1 MMTETQLNDILPA
14 LPADLDFEPVRES
27 QIRNGVALS
36 DRFWVVNP
44 VTDVVIGDSRSVHK
58 TANFRTMWDNL
69 REGLALANIDTS
81 HAEVAFSSI
90 SDGAAFSARIILNK
104 YDFEKKLGE
113 AAKMQ
118 MNIRDSH
125 DQSVKRQVEAMIY
138 RLACLNGMIAPRER
152 VGVSQK
158 HTTYS
163 DPETVGK
170 VAANF
175 PYQLEQQAELMVQ
188 MRGIPVNRDAVIKFL
203 EQNVATY
210 YTRTG
215 AKVNKK
221 WLDQIVGIYDNYSS
235 IGSNAYRVYNTL
247 THISTHIEGRAGTD
261 LERKRIRMETDIHAV
276 MQSEA
281 YQRMFMP
288 ETVELAA

>member
-1 MMTETQLNDILPA
+1 MMTEAQLNDILPA
-14 LPADLDFEPVRES
+14 LPSVLDFEPAREP
-27 QIRNGVALS
+27 QIRNGVILS

-44 VTDVVIGDSRSVHK
+44 VTDAVIGDSRSVHR
-58 TANFRTMWDNL
+58 TANFSTMWDNL

-81 HAEVAFSSI
+81 NAQVEFSTIAE
-90 SDGAAFSARIILNK
+90 GAAFSAKIILNK

-118 MNIRDSH
+118 MNVRDSH

-152 VGVSQK
+152 VGISQK

-175 PYQLEQQAELMVQ
+175 PVQLEQQAEMMAQ
-188 MRGIPVNRDAVIKFL
+188 MRQVKVFRDQVIRFF
-203 EQNVATY
+203 EHHVATY
-210 YTRTG
+210 HTRTG
-215 AKVNKK
+215 SKVNKK
-221 WLDQIVGIYDNYSS
+221 WLDKIVGIYDNYAS
-235 IGSNAYRVYNTL
+235 IGDNAYRVYNTL
-247 THISTHIEGRAGTD
+247 THISTHIEGREGTD
-261 LERKRIRMETDIHAV
+261 LERKRIRIETDIHAV

-281 YQRMFMP
+281 YQQMFMP
-288 ETVELAA
+288 EFALAA

>member
-1 MMTETQLNDILPA
+1 MMTEAQLNDILPA
-14 LPADLDFEPVRES
+14 LPSVLDFEPAREP
-27 QIRNGVALS
+27 QIRNGVILS

-44 VTDVVIGDSRSVHK
+44 VTDAVIGDSRSVHR

-81 HAEVAFSSI
+81 NAQVDFSTIAE
-90 SDGAAFSARIILNK
+90 GAAFSAKIILNK

-118 MNIRDSH
+118 MNVRDSH

-152 VGVSQK
+152 VGISQK

-175 PYQLEQQAELMVQ
+175 PVQLEQQAEMMAQ
-188 MRGIPVNRDAVIKFL
+188 MRQVKVFRDQVIRFF
-203 EQNVATY
+203 EHHVATY
-210 YTRTG
+210 HTRTG
-215 AKVNKK
+215 SKVNKK
-221 WLDQIVGIYDNYSS
+221 WLDKIVGIYDNYAS
-235 IGSNAYRVYNTL
+235 IGDNAYRVYNTL
-247 THISTHIEGRAGTD
+247 THISTHIEGREGTD
-261 LERKRIRMETDIHAV
+261 LERKRIRIETDIHAV

-281 YQRMFMP
+281 YQQMFMP
-288 ETVELAA
+288 EFALAA

>member
-1 MMTETQLNDILPA
+1 MTEAQLNDILPA
-14 LPADLDFEPVRES
+14 LPAVLDFEPAREL
-27 QIRNGVALS
+27 QVRNGVALS
-36 DRFWVVNP
+36 DRYWVVNP
-44 VTDVVIGDSRSVHK
+44 VTDTVIGDSRSVHR

-81 HAEVAFSSI
+81 HAQVDFSTI
-90 SDGAAFSARIILNK
+90 GDGAAFSAKIILNK

-118 MNIRDSH
+118 MNVRDSH

-152 VGVSQK
+152 VGISQK

-163 DPETVGK
+163 DPETVGR

-175 PYQLEQQAELMVQ
+175 PTQLEEQAEMMAQ
-188 MRGIPVNRDAVIKFL
+188 MRMIKVQRDVVIKFL
-203 EQNVATY
+203 ESHVATY
-210 YTRTG
+210 QTRTG
-215 AKVNKK
+215 SKVNKK
-221 WLDQIVGIYDNYSS
+221 WLDKIVGIYDNYSS
-235 IGSNAYRVYNTL
+235 IGDNAYRVYNTL
-247 THISTHIEGRAGTD
+247 THISTHVEGRDGTD
-261 LERKRIRMETDIHAV
+261 LERKRIRIETDIHGV

-281 YQRMFMP
+281 YQNLFMP
-288 ETVELAA
+288 QLELAA

>member
-1 MMTETQLNDILPA
+1 MMTEAQLNDILPA
-14 LPADLDFEPVRES
+14 LPSVLDFEPAREP
-27 QIRNGVALS
+27 QIRNGVILS

-44 VTDVVIGDSRSVHK
+44 VTDAVIGDSRSVHR

-81 HAEVAFSSI
+81 HAQVEFSTI
-90 SDGAAFSARIILNK
+90 AEGAAFSAKIILNK

-118 MNIRDSH
+118 MNVRDSH

-152 VGVSQK
+152 VGISQK

-175 PYQLEQQAELMVQ
+175 PVQLEQQAEMMAQ
-188 MRGIPVNRDAVIKFL
+188 MRQVTVFRDQVIRFF
-203 EQNVATY
+203 EHHVATY
-210 YTRTG
+210 HTRTG
-215 AKVNKK
+215 SKVNKK
-221 WLDQIVGIYDNYSS
+221 WLDKIVGIYDNYAS
-235 IGSNAYRVYNTL
+235 IGDNAYRVYNTL
-247 THISTHIEGRAGTD
+247 THISTHIEGREGTD
-261 LERKRIRMETDIHAV
+261 LERKRIRIETDIHAV

-288 ETVELAA
+288 EFALAA

>member
-1 MMTETQLNDILPA
+1 MMTEAQLNDILPA
-14 LPADLDFEPVRES
+14 LPSVLDFEPAREP
-27 QIRNGVALS
+27 QIRNGVILS

-44 VTDVVIGDSRSVHK
+44 VTDAVIGDSRSVHR

-81 HAEVAFSSI
+81 HAQVDFSTI
-90 SDGAAFSARIILNK
+90 AEGAAFSAKIILNK

-118 MNIRDSH
+118 MNVRDSH

-152 VGVSQK
+152 VGISQK

-175 PYQLEQQAELMVQ
+175 PVQLEQQAEMMAQ
-188 MRGIPVNRDAVIKFL
+188 MRNVMVSRGQVISFFEKH
-203 EQNVATY
+203 VATY
-210 YTRTG
+210 HTRTG
-215 AKVNKK
+215 SKVNKK
-221 WLDQIVGIYDNYSS
+221 WLDKIVGIYDNYAS
-235 IGSNAYRVYNTL
+235 IGDNAYRVYNTL
-247 THISTHIEGRAGTD
+247 THISTHIEGREGTD
-261 LERKRIRMETDIHAV
+261 LERKRIRIETDIHAV

-281 YQRMFMP
+281 YQQMFMP
-288 ETVELAA
+288 EFALAA

>member
-1 MMTETQLNDILPA
+1 MTEAQLNDILPA
-14 LPADLDFEPVRES
+14 LPSVLDFEPAREP
-27 QIRNGVALS
+27 QIRNGVILS

-44 VTDVVIGDSRSVHK
+44 VTDAVIGDSRSVHR
-58 TANFRTMWDNL
+58 TANFSTMWDNL

-81 HAEVAFSSI
+81 NAQVEFSTIAE
-90 SDGAAFSARIILNK
+90 GAAFSAKIILNK

-118 MNIRDSH
+118 MNVRDSH

-152 VGVSQK
+152 VGISQK

-175 PYQLEQQAELMVQ
+175 PVQLEQQAEMMAQ
-188 MRGIPVNRDAVIKFL
+188 MRQVKVLRDQVIRFF
-203 EQNVATY
+203 EHHVATY
-210 YTRTG
+210 HTRTG
-215 AKVNKK
+215 SKVNKK
-221 WLDQIVGIYDNYSS
+221 WLDKIVGIYDNYAS
-235 IGSNAYRVYNTL
+235 IGDNAYRVYNTL
-247 THISTHIEGRAGTD
+247 THISTHIEGRQGTD
-261 LERKRIRMETDIHAV
+261 LERKRIRIETDIHAV

-281 YQRMFMP
+281 YQQMFMP
-288 ETVELAA
+288 EFALAA

>member
-1 MMTETQLNDILPA
+1 MMTEAQLNDILPA
-14 LPADLDFEPVRES
+14 LPSVLDFEPAREP
-27 QIRNGVALS
+27 QIRNGVILS

-44 VTDVVIGDSRSVHK
+44 VTDAVIGDSRSVHR
-58 TANFRTMWDNL
+58 TANFSTMWDNL

-81 HAEVAFSSI
+81 NAQVEFSTIAE
-90 SDGAAFSARIILNK
+90 GAAFSAKIILNK

-118 MNIRDSH
+118 MNVRDSH

-152 VGVSQK
+152 VGISQK

-175 PYQLEQQAELMVQ
+175 PVQLEQQAEMMAQ
-188 MRGIPVNRDAVIKFL
+188 MRQVKVFRDQVIRFF
-203 EQNVATY
+203 EHHVATY
-210 YTRTG
+210 HTRTG
-215 AKVNKK
+215 SKVNKK
-221 WLDQIVGIYDNYSS
+221 WLDKIVGIYDNYAS
-235 IGSNAYRVYNTL
+235 IGDNAYRVYNTL
-247 THISTHIEGRAGTD
+247 THISTHIEGRQGTD
-261 LERKRIRMETDIHAV
+261 LERKRIRIETDIHAV

-288 ETVELAA
+288 EFALAA

>member
-1 MMTETQLNDILPA
+1 MMTEAQLNDILPA
-14 LPADLDFEPVRES
+14 LPSVLDFEPAREP
-27 QIRNGVALS
+27 QIRNGVILS

-44 VTDVVIGDSRSVHK
+44 VTDAVIGDSRSVHR
-58 TANFRTMWDNL
+58 TANFSTMWDNL

-81 HAEVAFSSI
+81 NAQVEFSTIAE
-90 SDGAAFSARIILNK
+90 GAAFSAKIILNK

-118 MNIRDSH
+118 MNVRDSH

-152 VGVSQK
+152 VGISQK

-175 PYQLEQQAELMVQ
+175 PVQLEQQAEMMAQ
-188 MRGIPVNRDAVIKFL
+188 MRQVKVLRDQVIRFF
-203 EQNVATY
+203 EHHVATY
-210 YTRTG
+210 HTRTG
-215 AKVNKK
+215 SKVNKK
-221 WLDQIVGIYDNYSS
+221 WLDKIVGIYDNYAS
-235 IGSNAYRVYNTL
+235 IGDNAYRVYNTL
-247 THISTHIEGRAGTD
+247 THISTHIEGRQGTD
-261 LERKRIRMETDIHAV
+261 LERKRIRIETDIHAV

-281 YQRMFMP
+281 YQQMFMP
-288 ETVELAA
+288 EFALAA

>member
-1 MMTETQLNDILPA
+1 MMTEAQLNDILPA
-14 LPADLDFEPVRES
+14 LPSVLDFEPAREP
-27 QIRNGVALS
+27 QIRNGVILS

-44 VTDVVIGDSRSVHK
+44 VTDAVIGDSRSVHR

-81 HAEVAFSSI
+81 NAQVDFSTIAE
-90 SDGAAFSARIILNK
+90 GAAFSAKIILNK

-118 MNIRDSH
+118 MNVRDSH

-152 VGVSQK
+152 VGISQK

-175 PYQLEQQAELMVQ
+175 PVQLEQQAEMMAQ
-188 MRGIPVNRDAVIKFL
+188 MRQVKVFRDQVIRFF
-203 EQNVATY
+203 ENHVATY
-210 YTRTG
+210 HTRTG
-215 AKVNKK
+215 SKVNKK
-221 WLDQIVGIYDNYSS
+221 WLDKIVGIYDNYAS
-235 IGSNAYRVYNTL
+235 IGDNAYRVYNTL
-247 THISTHIEGRAGTD
+247 THISTHIEGRDGTD
-261 LERKRIRMETDIHAV
+261 LERKRIRIETDIHAV

-281 YQRMFMP
+281 YQQMFMP
-288 ETVELAA
+288 EFALAA

>member
-1 MMTETQLNDILPA
+1 MMTEAQLNDILPA
-14 LPADLDFEPVRES
+14 LPAHLDFEPAREP
-27 QIRNGVALS
+27 QIRNGVALA

-44 VTDVVIGDSRSVHK
+44 VTDAVIGDSRSVHR

-69 REGLALANIDTS
+69 REGLAIANIDTS
-81 HAEVAFSSI
+81 HAEVEFSSI
-90 SDGAAFSARIILNK
+90 AAGAAFSAKIILNK

-118 MNIRDSH
+118 MNVRDSH

-152 VGVSQK
+152 IGVSQK

-175 PYQLEQQAELMVQ
+175 PVQLEQQAEMMAQ
-188 MRGIPVNRDAVIKFL
+188 MRTIKVNRDTVIKFL
-203 EQNVATY
+203 EQHVATY
-210 YTRTG
+210 PTRTG
-215 AKVNKK
+215 MKVNKK
-221 WLDQIVGIYDNYSS
+221 WLDQIVGIYDNYNS
-235 IGSNAYRVYNTL
+235 IGDNAYRVYNTL
-247 THISTHIEGRAGTD
+247 THISTHIAGREGTD

-276 MQSEA
+276 MQTEA
-281 YQRMFMP
+281 YQQLFMP
-288 ETVELAA
+288 EFAQAA

>member
-1 MMTETQLNDILPA
+1 MMTEAQLNDILPA
-14 LPADLDFEPVRES
+14 LPSVLNFEPAREP
-27 QIRNGVALS
+27 QIRNGVILS

-44 VTDVVIGDSRSVHK
+44 VTDAVIGDSRSVHR
-58 TANFRTMWDNL
+58 TANFSTMWDNL

-81 HAEVAFSSI
+81 NAQVEFSTIAE
-90 SDGAAFSARIILNK
+90 GAAFSAKIILNK

-118 MNIRDSH
+118 MNVRDSH

-152 VGVSQK
+152 VGISQK

-175 PYQLEQQAELMVQ
+175 PVQLEQQAEMMAQ
-188 MRGIPVNRDAVIKFL
+188 MRQIKVFRGQVIRFF
-203 EQNVATY
+203 EHHVATY
-210 YTRTG
+210 HTRTG
-215 AKVNKK
+215 SKVNKK
-221 WLDQIVGIYDNYSS
+221 WLDKIVGIYDNYAS
-235 IGSNAYRVYNTL
+235 IGDNAYRVYNTL
-247 THISTHIEGRAGTD
+247 THISTHIEGRQGTD
-261 LERKRIRMETDIHAV
+261 LERKRIRIETDIHAV

-288 ETVELAA
+288 EFALAA

>member
-1 MMTETQLNDILPA
+1 MMTEAQLNDILPA
-14 LPADLDFEPVRES
+14 LPSVLDFEPAREP
-27 QIRNGVALS
+27 QIRNGVILS

-44 VTDVVIGDSRSVHK
+44 VTDAVIGDSRSVHR

-81 HAEVAFSSI
+81 HAQVEFSAI
-90 SDGAAFSARIILNK
+90 AEGAAFSAKIILNK
-104 YDFEKKLGE
+104 YDFGKKLGE

-118 MNIRDSH
+118 MNVRDSH

-152 VGVSQK
+152 VGISQK

-175 PYQLEQQAELMVQ
+175 PVQLEQQAEMMAQ
-188 MRGIPVNRDAVIKFL
+188 MRNVTVSRGQVISFFEKH
-203 EQNVATY
+203 VATY
-210 YTRTG
+210 HTRTG
-215 AKVNKK
+215 SKVNKK
-221 WLDQIVGIYDNYSS
+221 WLDKIVGIYDNYAS
-235 IGSNAYRVYNTL
+235 IGDNAYRVYNTL
-247 THISTHIEGRAGTD
+247 THISTHIEGREGTD
-261 LERKRIRMETDIHAV
+261 LERKRIRIETDIHAV

-281 YQRMFMP
+281 YQQMFMP
-288 ETVELAA
+288 EVALAA

>member
-1 MMTETQLNDILPA
+1 MMTEAQLNDILPA
-14 LPADLDFEPVRES
+14 LPAVLDFEPAREL
-27 QIRNGVALS
+27 QVRNGVALS
-36 DRFWVVNP
+36 DRYWVVNP
-44 VTDVVIGDSRSVHK
+44 VTDTVIGDSRSVHR

-81 HAEVAFSSI
+81 NAQVDFSTI
-90 SDGAAFSARIILNK
+90 GDGAAFSAKIILNK

-118 MNIRDSH
+118 MNVRDSH

-152 VGVSQK
+152 VGISQK

-163 DPETVGK
+163 DPETVGR

-175 PYQLEQQAELMVQ
+175 PTQLEEQAEMMAQ
-188 MRGIPVNRDAVIKFL
+188 MRMIKVQRDVVIKFL
-203 EQNVATY
+203 ESHVATY
-210 YTRTG
+210 QTRTG
-215 AKVNKK
+215 SKVNKK
-221 WLDQIVGIYDNYSS
+221 WLDKIVGIYDNYSS
-235 IGSNAYRVYNTL
+235 IGDNAYRVYNTL
-247 THISTHIEGRAGTD
+247 THISTHVEGRDGTD
-261 LERKRIRMETDIHAV
+261 LERKRIRIETDIHGV

-281 YQRMFMP
+281 YQNLFMP
-288 ETVELAA
+288 QLELAA

>member
-1 MMTETQLNDILPA
+1 MMTEAQLNDILPA
-14 LPADLDFEPVRES
+14 LPSVLDFEPAREP
-27 QIRNGVALS
+27 QIRNGVILS

-44 VTDVVIGDSRSVHK
+44 VTDAVIGDSRSVHR

-81 HAEVAFSSI
+81 HAQVEFSTI
-90 SDGAAFSARIILNK
+90 AEGAAFSAKIILNK

-118 MNIRDSH
+118 MNVRDSH

-152 VGVSQK
+152 VGISQK

-175 PYQLEQQAELMVQ
+175 PVQLEQQAEMMAQ
-188 MRGIPVNRDAVIKFL
+188 MRQVKVFRDQVIRFF
-203 EQNVATY
+203 EHHVATY
-210 YTRTG
+210 HTRTG
-215 AKVNKK
+215 SKVNKK
-221 WLDQIVGIYDNYSS
+221 WLDKIVGIYDNYAS
-235 IGSNAYRVYNTL
+235 IGDNAYRVYNTL
-247 THISTHIEGRAGTD
+247 THISTHIEGREGTD
-261 LERKRIRMETDIHAV
+261 LERKRIRIETDIHAV

-281 YQRMFMP
+281 YQQMFMP
-288 ETVELAA
+288 EFALAA

>member
-1 MMTETQLNDILPA
+1 MMTEAQLNDILPA
-14 LPADLDFEPVRES
+14 LPADLDFEPAREP
-27 QIRNGVALS
+27 QIRNGVALA

-44 VTDVVIGDSRSVHK
+44 VTDVVIGDSRSVHR

-69 REGLALANIDTS
+69 REGLALADIDTS
-81 HAEVAFSSI
+81 HAEVSFSAI
-90 SDGAAFSARIILNK
+90 ADGAAFSAKIILNK

-118 MNIRDSH
+118 MNVRDSH

-152 VGVSQK
+152 VGISQK

-163 DPETVGK
+163 DPETVGR

-175 PYQLEQQAELMVQ
+175 PIQLEQQAEMMAQ
-188 MRGIPVNRDAVIKFL
+188 MRNVRVNRETVIKFF
-203 EQNVATY
+203 ESHVATY
-210 YTRTG
+210 PTRTG
-215 AKVNKK
+215 MKVNKK
-221 WLDQIVGIYDNYSS
+221 WLDQIVGIYDNYNS
-235 IGSNAYRVYNTL
+235 IGDNAYRVYNTL
-247 THISTHIEGRAGTD
+247 THLSTHIEGRAGTD

-276 MQSEA
+276 MQSDA
-281 YQRMFMP
+281 YQQLFMP
-288 ETVELAA
+288 EFALAA

>member
-1 MMTETQLNDILPA
+1 MMTEAQLNDILPA
-14 LPADLDFEPVRES
+14 LPSVLDFEPAREP
-27 QIRNGVALS
+27 QIRNGVILS

-44 VTDVVIGDSRSVHK
+44 VTDAVIGDSRSVHR

-81 HAEVAFSSI
+81 HAQVDFSTI
-90 SDGAAFSARIILNK
+90 AEGAAFSAKIILNK
-104 YDFEKKLGE
+104 YDFGKKLGE

-118 MNIRDSH
+118 MNVRDSH

-152 VGVSQK
+152 VGISQK

-175 PYQLEQQAELMVQ
+175 PVQLEQQAEMMAQ
-188 MRGIPVNRDAVIKFL
+188 MRNVTVSRGQVISFFEKH
-203 EQNVATY
+203 VATY
-210 YTRTG
+210 HTRTG
-215 AKVNKK
+215 SKVNKK
-221 WLDQIVGIYDNYSS
+221 WLDKIVGIYDNYAS
-235 IGSNAYRVYNTL
+235 IGDNAYRVYNTL
-247 THISTHIEGRAGTD
+247 THISTHIEGREGTD
-261 LERKRIRMETDIHAV
+261 LERKRIRIETDIHAV

-281 YQRMFMP
+281 YQQMFMP
-288 ETVELAA
+288 EVALAA

>member
-1 MMTETQLNDILPA
+1 MMTEAQLNDILPA
-14 LPADLDFEPVRES
+14 LPAVLDFEPAREL
-27 QIRNGVALS
+27 QVRNGVALS
-36 DRFWVVNP
+36 DRYWVVNP
-44 VTDVVIGDSRSVHK
+44 VTDTVIGDSRSVHR

-81 HAEVAFSSI
+81 NAQVDFSTI
-90 SDGAAFSARIILNK
+90 GDGAAFSAKIILNK

-118 MNIRDSH
+118 MNVRDSH

-152 VGVSQK
+152 VGISQK

-163 DPETVGK
+163 DPETVGR

-175 PYQLEQQAELMVQ
+175 PTQLEEQAEMMAQ
-188 MRGIPVNRDAVIKFL
+188 MRMIKVQRDVVIKFL
-203 EQNVATY
+203 ESHVATY
-210 YTRTG
+210 QTRTG
-215 AKVNKK
+215 SKVNKK
-221 WLDQIVGIYDNYSS
+221 WLDKIVGIYDNYSS
-235 IGSNAYRVYNTL
+235 IGDNAYRVYNTL
-247 THISTHIEGRAGTD
+247 THISTHVEGRDGTD
-261 LERKRIRMETDIHAV
+261 LERKRIRIETDIHAV

-281 YQRMFMP
+281 YQNLFMP
-288 ETVELAA
+288 QLELAA

>member
-1 MMTETQLNDILPA
+1 MMTEAQLNDILPA
-14 LPADLDFEPVRES
+14 LPSVLDFEPAREP
-27 QIRNGVALS
+27 QIRNGVILS

-44 VTDVVIGDSRSVHK
+44 VTDAVIGDSRSVHR
-58 TANFRTMWDNL
+58 TANFSTMWDNL

-81 HAEVAFSSI
+81 NAQVEFSTIAE
-90 SDGAAFSARIILNK
+90 GAAFSAKIILNK

-118 MNIRDSH
+118 MNVRDSH

-152 VGVSQK
+152 VGISQK

-175 PYQLEQQAELMVQ
+175 PVQLEQQAEMMAQ
-188 MRGIPVNRDAVIKFL
+188 MRQIKVFRGQVIRFF
-203 EQNVATY
+203 EHHVATY
-210 YTRTG
+210 HTRTG
-215 AKVNKK
+215 SKVNKK
-221 WLDQIVGIYDNYSS
+221 WLDKIVGIYDNYAS
-235 IGSNAYRVYNTL
+235 IGDNAYRVYNTL
-247 THISTHIEGRAGTD
+247 THISTHIEGRQGTD
-261 LERKRIRMETDIHAV
+261 LERKRIRIETDIHAV

-288 ETVELAA
+288 EFALAA

>member
-1 MMTETQLNDILPA
+1 MTEAQLNDILPA
-14 LPADLDFEPVRES
+14 LPSVLDFEPAREP
-27 QIRNGVALS
+27 QIRNGVILS

-44 VTDVVIGDSRSVHK
+44 VTDAVIGDSRSVHR
-58 TANFRTMWDNL
+58 TANFSTMWDNL

-81 HAEVAFSSI
+81 NAQVEFSTIAE
-90 SDGAAFSARIILNK
+90 GAAFSAKIILNK

-118 MNIRDSH
+118 MNVRDSH

-152 VGVSQK
+152 VGISQK

-175 PYQLEQQAELMVQ
+175 PVQLEQQAEMMAQ
-188 MRGIPVNRDAVIKFL
+188 MRQVKVFRDQVIRFF
-203 EQNVATY
+203 EHHVATY
-210 YTRTG
+210 HTRTG
-215 AKVNKK
+215 SKVNKK
-221 WLDQIVGIYDNYSS
+221 WLDKIVGIYDNYAS
-235 IGSNAYRVYNTL
+235 IGDNAYRVYNTL
-247 THISTHIEGRAGTD
+247 THISTHIEGRQGTD
-261 LERKRIRMETDIHAV
+261 LERKRIRIETDIHAV

-281 YQRMFMP
+281 YQQMFMP
-288 ETVELAA
+288 EFALAA

>member
-1 MMTETQLNDILPA
+1 MMTEAQLNDILPA
-14 LPADLDFEPVRES
+14 LPSVLNFEPAREP
-27 QIRNGVALS
+27 QIRNGVILS

-44 VTDVVIGDSRSVHK
+44 VTDAVIGDSRSVHR
-58 TANFRTMWDNL
+58 TANFSTMWDNL

-81 HAEVAFSSI
+81 NAQVEFSTIAE
-90 SDGAAFSARIILNK
+90 GAAFSAKIILNK

-118 MNIRDSH
+118 MNVRDSH

-152 VGVSQK
+152 VGISQK

-175 PYQLEQQAELMVQ
+175 PVQLEQQAEMMAQ
-188 MRGIPVNRDAVIKFL
+188 MRQIKVFRGQVIRFF
-203 EQNVATY
+203 EHHVATY
-210 YTRTG
+210 HTRTG
-215 AKVNKK
+215 SKVNKK
-221 WLDQIVGIYDNYSS
+221 WLDKIVGIYDNYAS
-235 IGSNAYRVYNTL
+235 IGDNAYRVYNTL
-247 THISTHIEGRAGTD
+247 THISTHIEGRQGTD
-261 LERKRIRMETDIHAV
+261 LERKRIRIETDIHAV

-281 YQRMFMP
+281 YQQMFMP
-288 ETVELAA
+288 EFALAA

>member
-1 MMTETQLNDILPA
+1 M
-14 LPADLDFEPVRES
+14 
-27 QIRNGVALS
+27 
-36 DRFWVVNP
+36 WV
-44 VTDVVIGDSRSVHK
+44 
-58 TANFRTMWDNL
+58 NL

-81 HAEVAFSSI
+81 HAQVEFSAI
-90 SDGAAFSARIILNK
+90 AEGAAFSAKIILNK

-118 MNIRDSH
+118 MNVRDSH

-152 VGVSQK
+152 VGISQK

-175 PYQLEQQAELMVQ
+175 PVQLEQQAEMMAQ
-188 MRGIPVNRDAVIKFL
+188 MRNVTVSRGQVINFFEKH
-203 EQNVATY
+203 VATY
-210 YTRTG
+210 HTRTG
-215 AKVNKK
+215 SKVNKK
-221 WLDQIVGIYDNYSS
+221 WLDKIVGIYDNYAS
-235 IGSNAYRVYNTL
+235 IGDNAYRVYNTL
-247 THISTHIEGRAGTD
+247 THISTHIEGREGTD
-261 LERKRIRMETDIHAV
+261 LERKRIRIETDIHAV

-281 YQRMFMP
+281 YQQMFMP
-288 ETVELAA
+288 EFALAA

>member
-1 MMTETQLNDILPA
+1 MTEAQLNDILPA
-14 LPADLDFEPVRES
+14 LPSVLDFEPAREP
-27 QIRNGVALS
+27 QIRNGVILS

-44 VTDVVIGDSRSVHK
+44 VTDAVIGDSRSVHR
-58 TANFRTMWDNL
+58 TANFSTMWDNL

-81 HAEVAFSSI
+81 NAQVEFSTIAE
-90 SDGAAFSARIILNK
+90 GAAFSAKIILNK

-118 MNIRDSH
+118 MNVRDSH

-152 VGVSQK
+152 VGISQK

-175 PYQLEQQAELMVQ
+175 PVQLEQQAEMMAQ
-188 MRGIPVNRDAVIKFL
+188 MRQIKVFRGQVIRFF
-203 EQNVATY
+203 EHHVATY
-210 YTRTG
+210 HTRTG
-215 AKVNKK
+215 SKVNKK
-221 WLDQIVGIYDNYSS
+221 WLDKIVGIYDNYAS
-235 IGSNAYRVYNTL
+235 IGDNAYRVYNTL
-247 THISTHIEGRAGTD
+247 THISTHIEGRQGTD
-261 LERKRIRMETDIHAV
+261 LERKRIRIETDIHAV

-281 YQRMFMP
+281 YQQMFMP
-288 ETVELAA
+288 EFALAA

>member
-1 MMTETQLNDILPA
+1 MMTEAQLNDILPA
-14 LPADLDFEPVRES
+14 LPSVLDFEPAREP
-27 QIRNGVALS
+27 QIRNGVILS

-44 VTDVVIGDSRSVHK
+44 VTDAVIGDSRSVHR

-81 HAEVAFSSI
+81 HAQVEFSAI
-90 SDGAAFSARIILNK
+90 AEGAAFSAKIILNK

-118 MNIRDSH
+118 MNVRDSH

-152 VGVSQK
+152 VGISQK

-175 PYQLEQQAELMVQ
+175 PVQLEQQAEMMAQ
-188 MRGIPVNRDAVIKFL
+188 MRNVTVSRGQVISFFEKH
-203 EQNVATY
+203 VATY
-210 YTRTG
+210 HTRTG
-215 AKVNKK
+215 SKVNKK
-221 WLDQIVGIYDNYSS
+221 WLDKIVGIYDNYAS
-235 IGSNAYRVYNTL
+235 IGDNAYRVYNTL
-247 THISTHIEGRAGTD
+247 THISTHIEGREGTD
-261 LERKRIRMETDIHAV
+261 LERKRIRIETDIHAV

-281 YQRMFMP
+281 YQQMFMP
-288 ETVELAA
+288 EVALAA

>member
-1 MMTETQLNDILPA
+1 MMTEAQLNDILPA
-14 LPADLDFEPVRES
+14 LPSVLDFEPAREP
-27 QIRNGVALS
+27 QIRNGVILS

-44 VTDVVIGDSRSVHK
+44 VTDAVIGDSRSVHR

-81 HAEVAFSSI
+81 HAQVDFSTI
-90 SDGAAFSARIILNK
+90 AEGAAFSAKIILNK
-104 YDFEKKLGE
+104 YDFGKKLGE

-118 MNIRDSH
+118 MNVRDSH

-152 VGVSQK
+152 VGISQK

-175 PYQLEQQAELMVQ
+175 PVQLEQQAEMMAQ
-188 MRGIPVNRDAVIKFL
+188 MRQVKVFRDQVIRFF
-203 EQNVATY
+203 EHHVATY
-210 YTRTG
+210 HTRTG
-215 AKVNKK
+215 SKVNKK
-221 WLDQIVGIYDNYSS
+221 WLDKIVGIYDNYAS
-235 IGSNAYRVYNTL
+235 IGDNAYRVYNTL
-247 THISTHIEGRAGTD
+247 THISTHIEGREGTD
-261 LERKRIRMETDIHAV
+261 LERKRIRIETDIHAV

-281 YQRMFMP
+281 YQQMFMP
-288 ETVELAA
+288 EFALAA

>member
-1 MMTETQLNDILPA
+1 MMTEAQLNDILPA
-14 LPADLDFEPVRES
+14 LPSVLDFEPAREP
-27 QIRNGVALS
+27 QIRNGVILS

-44 VTDVVIGDSRSVHK
+44 VTDAVIGDSRSVHR

-81 HAEVAFSSI
+81 HAQVDFSTI
-90 SDGAAFSARIILNK
+90 AEGAAFSAKIILNK

-118 MNIRDSH
+118 MNVRDSH

-152 VGVSQK
+152 VGISQK

-175 PYQLEQQAELMVQ
+175 PVQLEQQAEMMAQ
-188 MRGIPVNRDAVIKFL
+188 MRNVKVFRDQVIRFF
-203 EQNVATY
+203 EHHVATY
-210 YTRTG
+210 HTRTG
-215 AKVNKK
+215 SKVNKK
-221 WLDQIVGIYDNYSS
+221 WLDKIVGIYDNYAS
-235 IGSNAYRVYNTL
+235 IGDNAYRVYNTL
-247 THISTHIEGRAGTD
+247 THISTHIEGREGTD
-261 LERKRIRMETDIHAV
+261 LERKRIRIETDIHAV

-281 YQRMFMP
+281 YQQMFMP
-288 ETVELAA
+288 EFALAA

>member
-1 MMTETQLNDILPA
+1 MMTEAQLNDILPA
-14 LPADLDFEPVRES
+14 LPSVLNFEPAREP
-27 QIRNGVALS
+27 QIRNGVILS

-44 VTDVVIGDSRSVHK
+44 VTDAVIGDSRSVHR
-58 TANFRTMWDNL
+58 TANFSTMWDNL

-81 HAEVAFSSI
+81 NAQVEFSTIAE
-90 SDGAAFSARIILNK
+90 GAAFSAKIILNK

-118 MNIRDSH
+118 MNVRDSH

-152 VGVSQK
+152 VGISQK

-175 PYQLEQQAELMVQ
+175 PVQLEQQAEMMAQ
-188 MRGIPVNRDAVIKFL
+188 MRQVKVFRGQVIRFF
-203 EQNVATY
+203 EHHVATY
-210 YTRTG
+210 HTRTG
-215 AKVNKK
+215 SKVNKK
-221 WLDQIVGIYDNYSS
+221 WLDKIVGIYDNYAS
-235 IGSNAYRVYNTL
+235 IGDNAYRVYNTL
-247 THISTHIEGRAGTD
+247 THISTHIEGRQGTD
-261 LERKRIRMETDIHAV
+261 LERKRIRIETDIHAV

-288 ETVELAA
+288 EFALAA

>member
-1 MMTETQLNDILPA
+1 MMTEAQLNDILPA
-14 LPADLDFEPVRES
+14 LPSVLDFEPAREP
-27 QIRNGVALS
+27 QIRNGVILS

-44 VTDVVIGDSRSVHK
+44 VTDAVIGDSRSVHR
-58 TANFRTMWDNL
+58 TANFSTMWDNL

-81 HAEVAFSSI
+81 NAQVEFSTIAE
-90 SDGAAFSARIILNK
+90 GAAFSAKIILNK

-118 MNIRDSH
+118 MNVRDSH

-152 VGVSQK
+152 VGISQK

-175 PYQLEQQAELMVQ
+175 PVQLEQQAEMMAQ
-188 MRGIPVNRDAVIKFL
+188 MRQVKVFRDQVIRFF
-203 EQNVATY
+203 EHHVATY
-210 YTRTG
+210 HTRTG
-215 AKVNKK
+215 SKVNKK
-221 WLDQIVGIYDNYSS
+221 WLDKIVGIYDNYAS
-235 IGSNAYRVYNTL
+235 IGDNAYRVYNTL
-247 THISTHIEGRAGTD
+247 THISTHIEGRQGTD
-261 LERKRIRMETDIHAV
+261 LERKRIRIETDIHAV

-281 YQRMFMP
+281 YQQMFMP
-288 ETVELAA
+288 EFALAA

>member
-1 MMTETQLNDILPA
+1 MMTEAQLNDILPA
-14 LPADLDFEPVRES
+14 LPSVLDFEPAREP
-27 QIRNGVALS
+27 QIRNGVILS

-44 VTDVVIGDSRSVHK
+44 VTDAVIGDSRSVHR

-81 HAEVAFSSI
+81 HAQVDFSTI
-90 SDGAAFSARIILNK
+90 AEGAAFSAKIILNK
-104 YDFEKKLGE
+104 YDFGKKLGE

-118 MNIRDSH
+118 MNVRDSH

-152 VGVSQK
+152 VGISQK

-175 PYQLEQQAELMVQ
+175 PVQLEQQAEMMAQ
-188 MRGIPVNRDAVIKFL
+188 MRQVTVFRDQVIRFF
-203 EQNVATY
+203 EHHVATY
-210 YTRTG
+210 HTRTG
-215 AKVNKK
+215 SKVNKK
-221 WLDQIVGIYDNYSS
+221 WLDKIVGIYDNYAS
-235 IGSNAYRVYNTL
+235 IGDNAYRVYNTL
-247 THISTHIEGRAGTD
+247 THISTHIEGREGTD
-261 LERKRIRMETDIHAV
+261 LERKRIRIETDIHAV

-281 YQRMFMP
+281 YQQMFMP
-288 ETVELAA
+288 EVALAA

>member
-1 MMTETQLNDILPA
+1 MMTEAQLNDILPA
-14 LPADLDFEPVRES
+14 LPSVLDFEPAREP
-27 QIRNGVALS
+27 QIRNGVILS

-44 VTDVVIGDSRSVHK
+44 VTDAVIGDSRSVHR

-81 HAEVAFSSI
+81 HAQVDFSTI
-90 SDGAAFSARIILNK
+90 AEGAAFSAKIILNK

-118 MNIRDSH
+118 MNVRDSH

-152 VGVSQK
+152 VGISQK

-175 PYQLEQQAELMVQ
+175 PVQLEQQAEMMAQ
-188 MRGIPVNRDAVIKFL
+188 MRQVTVFRDQVIRFF
-203 EQNVATY
+203 EHHVATY
-210 YTRTG
+210 HTRTG
-215 AKVNKK
+215 SKVNKK
-221 WLDQIVGIYDNYSS
+221 WLDKIVGIYDNYAS
-235 IGSNAYRVYNTL
+235 IGDNAYRVYNTL
-247 THISTHIEGRAGTD
+247 THISTHIEGREGTD
-261 LERKRIRMETDIHAV
+261 LERKRIRIETDIHAV

-281 YQRMFMP
+281 YQQMFMP
-288 ETVELAA
+288 EFALAA